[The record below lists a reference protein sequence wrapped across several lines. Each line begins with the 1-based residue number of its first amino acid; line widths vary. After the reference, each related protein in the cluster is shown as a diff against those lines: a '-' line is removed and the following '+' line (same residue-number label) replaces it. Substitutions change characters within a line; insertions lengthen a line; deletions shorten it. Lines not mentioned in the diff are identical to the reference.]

1 MGYNNLGGRIITNKD
16 FQKILVANFNN
27 FLYNIQIFNKF
38 HNKNYSKLEEQF
50 MRIQKFIKEL
60 CIFKNRVSSSENE
73 YRAAKHIYQI
83 MRSIGLVVNIDD
95 FKSQNRYAWELSFI
109 TALFLGQAILYF
121 LNPLVSIIIG
131 LTGLLLFWGYFTTRL
146 KPLSPFFRFSKSHNV
161 VGRAQ
166 NSDAPFKIIFTAHYD
181 TARSGPLWNPKNV
194 SKFRF
199 NFLLGLSVIF
209 ALQLLSVLSY
219 LEVSNIIT
227 AILVALFG
235 VHILGQIIVLI
246 YSGITGEPVQ
256 GASDNAS
263 GVAVMLDLATRLKK
277 KSFPELEF
285 WFAATG
291 SEEVGAIG
299 MTNFLKTYSDEFE
312 KNKTF
317 FINFDNIGSGNLHYY
332 LGEGMLNFYKFS
344 PKLISAS
351 KKTSENEK
359 LKQVTPA
366 KYKLAYTDAIVPASL
381 GYETIL
387 FLATDDNNQIPH
399 WHWHTDTIENI
410 NYQVPKLASDFCME
424 LIQTLHKDFKQTI
437 QEDIEKRKLFR
448 VETEEWEEE
457 E

>member
-1 MGYNNLGGRIITNKD
+1 
-16 FQKILVANFNN
+16 
-27 FLYNIQIFNKF
+27 
-38 HNKNYSKLEEQF
+38 
-50 MRIQKFIKEL
+50 MRIQKLIEEL

-73 YRAAKHIYQI
+73 YRAARHIYQL
-83 MRSIGLVVNIDD
+83 MRSIGLVVNIDV
-95 FKSQNRYAWELSFI
+95 FKSQQRYAWELSFI
-109 TALFLGQAILYF
+109 TTFFLTQAILYF
-121 LNPLVSIIIG
+121 IHPLASIIVG
-131 LTGLLLFWGYFTTRL
+131 LTGFVLFWGHFTTRF
-146 KPLSPFFRFSKSHNV
+146 KPLSSLFRFSKSHNV
-161 VGRAQ
+161 VGRSQ

-194 SKFRF
+194 GKFRF
-199 NFLLGLSVIF
+199 NFLLGLFVIL

-219 LEVSNIIT
+219 FEISNIIT
-227 AILVALFG
+227 TILVALFG

-263 GVAVMLDLATRLKK
+263 GAAVMLDLATRIKK
-277 KSFPELEF
+277 KSFPEIEF

-299 MTNFLKTYSDEFE
+299 MADFLKTYSDEFE
-312 KNKTF
+312 KENTF

-344 PKLISAS
+344 PKLIYAAQR
-351 KKTSENEK
+351 TSENEK

-366 KYKLAYTDAIVPASL
+366 KYKLAYTDAIVPASR

-387 FLATDDNNQIPH
+387 FLATDDNDQIPN

-410 NYQVPKLASDFCME
+410 NYKIPKLTSDFCLEM
-424 LIQTLHKDFKQTI
+424 IQTLHKDFKQII
-437 QEDIEKRKLFR
+437 QEDIEKRKQFR
-448 VETEEWEEE
+448 AEPEEWEDEE
-457 E
+457 